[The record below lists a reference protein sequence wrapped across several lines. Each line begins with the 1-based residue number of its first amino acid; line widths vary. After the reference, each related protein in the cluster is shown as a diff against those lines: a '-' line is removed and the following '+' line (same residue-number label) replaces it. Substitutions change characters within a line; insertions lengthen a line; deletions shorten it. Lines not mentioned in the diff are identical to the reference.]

1 MYNPSFAYAMPPCGS
16 SKGGSFVFS
25 EGNSVNFLTKLAKAN
40 LASSKANLIPRHP
53 RGPCP
58 KGRKAYLKQNG
69 NNRQKFGN
77 CVTIISN
84 VKFKKNTLPFTKRS
98 DSIVRGW
105 QNYFHK
111 VLMNEIIFFL
121 CTQGKKTLHPRLKM
135 SALDFQSSRAI
146 FPHYFNKNLNFEEH
160 FS

>member
-98 DSIVRGW
+98 DSIVRG
-105 QNYFHK
+105 
-111 VLMNEIIFFL
+111 
-121 CTQGKKTLHPRLKM
+121 
-135 SALDFQSSRAI
+135 
-146 FPHYFNKNLNFEEH
+146 
-160 FS
+160 